1 MLLKDILATKGT
13 TILSIEP
20 SATMAEAVD
29 KMVAH
34 RCGCLVVTK
43 GESMVGIISERDVLR
58 AIAGVSKTLDKIA
71 VEERMTK
78 DIITGTPDQNINDT
92 MGLMT
97 ANRIRHLPVFD
108 NGRLCGLISIGDVVK
123 AEHQKL
129 AMENHLLMSYIQS

>member
-1 MLLKDILATKGT
+1 MLLNDILATKGT
-13 TILSIEP
+13 SILSIEP

-34 RCGCLVVTK
+34 RCGCLVVTR

-58 AIAGVSKTLDKIA
+58 AIAGVSKTLDKIT

-78 DIITGTPDQNINDT
+78 EVLTGTRDQNINDT

-97 ANRIRHLPVFD
+97 ANHVRHLPVLD
-108 NGRLCGLISIGDVVK
+108 NGKLAGLISIGDVVK
-123 AEHQKL
+123 AQHQKL

>member
-34 RCGCLVVTK
+34 RCGCLVVAK
-43 GESMVGIISERDVLR
+43 DESMVGIISERDVLR
-58 AIAGVSKTLDKIA
+58 AIVGVSKTLDKIT

-78 DIITGTPDQNINDT
+78 EVITGTLEQNINDT

-97 ANRIRHLPVFD
+97 ANHVRHLPVLD

-123 AEHQKL
+123 AQHQKL

>member
-34 RCGCLVVTK
+34 RCGCLVVTT

-58 AIAGVSKTLDKIA
+58 AIAGVSKTLDKIT

-97 ANRIRHLPVFD
+97 ANRVRHLPVLD

>member
-13 TILSIEP
+13 DILSIEP
-20 SATMAEAVD
+20 SATMADAVD

-34 RCGCLVVTK
+34 RCGCLVVCQ

-58 AIAGVSKTLDKIA
+58 AISGVSKTLDKIS

-78 DIITGTPDQNINDT
+78 NVITGTPDQNINDT

-97 ANRIRHLPVFD
+97 KNHVRHLPVID
-108 NGRLCGLISIGDVVK
+108 GGKLAGLISIGDVVK
-123 AEHQKL
+123 AQHQKL

>member
-108 NGRLCGLISIGDVVK
+108 NGRLCGLVSIGDVVK

>member
-13 TILSIEP
+13 DVLTIEP
-20 SATMAEAVD
+20 SATMADAVD
-29 KMVAH
+29 TMVSH
-34 RCGCLVVTK
+34 RCGCLVVCR

-58 AIAGVSKTLDKIA
+58 ALVGVAKTLDKIF

-78 DIITGTPDQNINDT
+78 DVITGTPDQNINDT

-97 ANRIRHLPVFD
+97 KNHVRHLPVID
-108 NGRLCGLISIGDVVK
+108 RGRLAGLISIGDVVK
-123 AEHQKL
+123 AQHQKL

>member
-1 MLLKDILATKGT
+1 MLLKEILATKGT
-13 TILSIEP
+13 EVLSIEP

-34 RCGCLVVTK
+34 RCGSLVVCE
-43 GESMVGIISERDVLR
+43 GDSMVGIISERDVLR
-58 AIAGVSKTLDKIA
+58 AISGASKTLDQLS
-71 VEERMTK
+71 VEERMTRNV
-78 DIITGTPDQNINDT
+78 ITGTLDQNINDT

-97 ANRIRHLPVFD
+97 KNHVRHLPVID
-108 NGRLCGLISIGDVVK
+108 NGRLAGLISIGDVVK